1 MLIQTFDWL
10 ERTRPP
16 LPHLE
21 AALACLA
28 EHREAPAPARF
39 AFSGGFLLLQEGTT
53 RPLWEGDFEAHR
65 RDLDLQVLLR
75 GQELLAWADLPRLSP
90 ARPYDPDSDKAM
102 YTGRPDLTLT
112 VPEGSC
118 YILWPED
125 GHKACRHT
133 LTAAPYRKA
142 VIKLEL

>member
-1 MLIQTFDWL
+1 
-10 ERTRPP
+10 
-16 LPHLE
+16 
-21 AALACLA
+21 
-28 EHREAPAPARF
+28 
-39 AFSGGFLLLQEGTT
+39 
-53 RPLWEGDFEAHR
+53 
-65 RDLDLQVLLR
+65 
-75 GQELLAWADLPRLSP
+75 
-90 ARPYDPDSDKAM
+90 M

-125 GHKACRHT
+125 GPKACRHT